1 MVFGDVFSFME
12 LVLFPENKNLSVIPN
27 MSFFYNCRQIAYLSK
42 AFPVFF
48 FTFSFTYLCYRF
60 IKFIGVRSLITTNV
74 FMT

>member
-1 MVFGDVFSFME
+1 MSGEFTREYQEIVQIGDVFSFME

-48 FTFSFTYLCYRF
+48 SHFHLPIYV
-60 IKFIGVRSLITTNV
+60 IGSLSS
-74 FMT
+74 